1 MGGSSSKQNVK
12 AKEMKNYMKDE
23 TIQREAEEKGV
34 DPALLAY
41 SKQKKDKVQDN
52 ELMKQRTM
60 QQKQEALV
68 EQEQLL
74 QNRINKA
81 NEDMEKAKKLR
92 EDLGGLQNQTQAP
105 VKPAT
110 TEVTRSNTL
119 NAPNYQV
126 QAAAPPQYTNSPG
139 QPMEP

>member
-1 MGGSSSKQNVK
+1 
-12 AKEMKNYMKDE
+12 
-23 TIQREAEEKGV
+23 
-34 DPALLAY
+34 
-41 SKQKKDKVQDN
+41 
-52 ELMKQRTM
+52 M

>member
-1 MGGSSSKQNVK
+1 
-12 AKEMKNYMKDE
+12 
-23 TIQREAEEKGV
+23 
-34 DPALLAY
+34 
-41 SKQKKDKVQDN
+41 
-52 ELMKQRTM
+52 MKQRTM

-92 EDLGGLQNQTQAP
+92 EDLAGLQNQTQAP

>member
-52 ELMKQRTM
+52 ELMK
-60 QQKQEALV
+60 
-68 EQEQLL
+68 
-74 QNRINKA
+74 
-81 NEDMEKAKKLR
+81 
-92 EDLGGLQNQTQAP
+92 
-105 VKPAT
+105 
-110 TEVTRSNTL
+110 
-119 NAPNYQV
+119 
-126 QAAAPPQYTNSPG
+126 
-139 QPMEP
+139 